1 MVVKVFLLPVGFL
14 LLFSAVM
21 GTINLVSNRDII
33 EDVMYH
39 AGSVVN
45 GVVDAFNDITG
56 YDYED
61 GKLVGY

>member
-1 MVVKVFLLPVGFL
+1 MVVRVFLLPVGFL
-14 LLFSAVM
+14 LFSSIAM
-21 GTINLVSNRDII
+21 GTISLGSNRDII

>member
-14 LLFSAVM
+14 LLSSAAM